1 MDTPP
6 SSAIPLQGG
15 VPGKGTSGFFRE
27 KSHCPRNHYNY
38 TVYVDS
44 AQMYFPGR
52 SPKPRRKTKVR
63 RSRLRIWADD
73 VPIRNVIAIAR
84 QYEAYLKEPG
94 IDTYR
99 QSAEHFST

>member
-1 MDTPP
+1 LDTPP
-6 SSAIPLQGG
+6 SSAIALQGG
-15 VPGKGTSGFFRE
+15 VPGKGTFSFFRE
-27 KSHCPRNHYNY
+27 KLRCPRNHYY
-38 TVYVDS
+38 HKVYVDS
-44 AQMYFPGR
+44 ARMYVPGR

-63 RSRLRIWADD
+63 RLRLWIWADD